1 MWHYKGTFNEA
12 TQSSCNDAG
21 DMCVQVRRVL
31 RLVAPI
37 WPGLAPV
44 SR

>member
-1 MWHYKGTFNEA
+1 VCAEERGVSVCVCVRERGV
-12 TQSSCNDAG
+12 SV
-21 DMCVQVRRVL
+21 CVQVRRVL